1 MARVRVANLG
11 SIVSSF
17 QRQNLRRILYKDK
30 EFQREMEEEEMRTLA
45 QFAAAEA

>member
-1 MARVRVANLG
+1 LFQ
-11 SIVSSF
+11 SF
-17 QRQNLRRILYKDK
+17 QRQNLRKILYKDK